1 MLDNLSKLNLIW
13 TIYCSDQR
21 SGVAGVTLQQQLEW
35 HPGWWDGSRQ
45 NDPDYRPHHLPHGV
59 QAHQWALPH
68 HRTSLVSVNVSP
80 RFPVESIGLKMT
92 NACRKRLLFLNQ
104 SCSFVYRTL
113 SNWVY
118 EFDKWAPSVVKV
130 SYKVSD
136 VALVLQSR
144 FARNMTKT
152 LYTKDHF

>member
-1 MLDNLSKLNLIW
+1 MVDYINKLLDNLSKLNLIW

-92 NACRKRLLFLNQ
+92 NARRKGCFSSIRAVLLFTELYQTGCMSLISGHRLLWRFPT
-104 SCSFVYRTL
+104 R
-113 SNWVY
+113 
-118 EFDKWAPSVVKV
+118 SVM
-130 SYKVSD
+130 
-136 VALVLQSR
+136 L
-144 FARNMTKT
+144 
-152 LYTKDHF
+152 H